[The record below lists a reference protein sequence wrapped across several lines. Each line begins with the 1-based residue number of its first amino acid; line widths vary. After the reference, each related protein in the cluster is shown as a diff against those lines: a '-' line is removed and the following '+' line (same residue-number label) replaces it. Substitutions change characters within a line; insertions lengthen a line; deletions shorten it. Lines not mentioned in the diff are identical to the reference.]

1 MSIPR
6 SRCLHAIAIIC
17 ICFWAGCA
25 GVGTEGGV
33 DSSQSAAEE
42 NHRSSLILS
51 AEKSLQQQQAE
62 KHASLASLEYET
74 NTFNNQSIFF
84 AYDSSELSDEAAR
97 IIRIKADI
105 LKRHPQYTALIEGH
119 CDEWGTIE
127 YNLAL
132 GDRRAFA
139 ARDYLI
145 ELGIEP
151 ERIQTI
157 SYGEERP
164 LDPGHNEEAW
174 AKNRRDKF
182 ILVKP

>member
-1 MSIPR
+1 MSKPWSR
-6 SRCLHAIAIIC
+6 SLHAIVIIC
-17 ICFWAGCA
+17 ICFLAGCA
-25 GVGTEGGV
+25 GIGTEGRT
-33 DSSQSAAEE
+33 DSTSSTADE
-42 NHRSSLILS
+42 NHRSALILS

-62 KHASLASLEYET
+62 NRASLASLEYET

-84 AYDSSELSDEAAR
+84 AYDSSEISDEAAR
-97 IIRIKADI
+97 ILRIKADI
-105 LKRHPQYTALIEGH
+105 LKRRPQNTALIEGY

-132 GDRRAFA
+132 GDRRARA

-174 AKNRRDKF
+174 TRNRRDKF